1 MNSRPLV
8 SVLIPTFN
16 QAAYIG
22 EAVASALSQTW
33 PSVEVIVSDNHST
46 DETAAILE
54 SHSDSRVRVIRPA
67 AHVTMFANFQF
78 AADAAR
84 GRYVVFLSSDDTLR
98 PEFVST
104 LVPHLEADAR
114 LAYAYAACEL
124 IDKDGKRRGTSRHR
138 SGGWRREGASELRH
152 AIGGHRGIFTAMLI
166 RRETFTAAGGFDA
179 RFQIA
184 GDWSLILR
192 LLAQGDV
199 MYVDREL
206 AQYRLWNTPDRD
218 NRIAQHVDEVA
229 WMYESGM
236 TAFVDRG
243 LVSREEVDRAMC
255 RTMRNFRRQL
265 ARMSRATMPEESMET
280 AIRTAEQHG
289 GTLGFIERS
298 YLAIRRFLGS
308 VIR

>member
-1 MNSRPLV
+1 MNSPPLV

-22 EAVASALSQTW
+22 AAVESALSQTW

-46 DETAAILE
+46 DGTAAVLE
-54 SHSDSRVRVIRPA
+54 SHADARLRVIRPA
-67 AHVTMFANFQF
+67 AHVTMFSNFQH
-78 AADAAR
+78 AAEAAG

-98 PEFVST
+98 PEFIST
-104 LVPHLEADAR
+104 LVQHLETDSR

-138 SGGWRREGASELRH
+138 SGPWRREGAAELRR

-166 RRETFTAAGGFDA
+166 RREDFTAAGGFDA

-218 NRIAQHVDEVA
+218 SRIARHVEEVV

-243 LVSREEVDRAMC
+243 LVSREEVDRAMR
-255 RTMRNFRRQL
+255 RTMRRFRRQL
-265 ARMSRATMPEESMET
+265 ARMPVATMEA
-280 AIRTAEQHG
+280 AIRTVEQHG
-289 GTLGFIERS
+289 GALGFTDRA
-298 YLAIRRFLGS
+298 YLAIRRFLR
-308 VIR
+308 VVNR